1 MRLSPSLPLSSSLC
15 LIFDGGEGWGEW
27 GFFRLDGRRQKLSAI
42 PSGCPSYFLLLAQ
55 EKVTKEKGTPASHSL
70 GDAQAVPCAARH
82 QPAGANSRIH
92 ALEQSHLFP
101 VDGCAARCES
111 MGEVKA
117 EEQEQEQGHVQ
128 PSRRAFVG
136 IVPSRAVAYA
146 FDFQPPSERRATQPA
161 SGERRACSSAWMRE
175 FAPARSRRVAQGTGA
190 AQRRRRDV
198 GSRFFWL
205 LFFAAGVLPAAL
217 RAACGVRPRSCAAR
231 GDAKKSN
238 SGSPSGCPK
247 AFALPHPSTPHTK
260 PTPTR
265 TPPHERNH
273 RPSPR

>member
-1 MRLSPSLPLSSSLC
+1 MHSKKRVPPERLRPSAMQPRPPSPKTSSLSPAC
-15 LIFDGGEGWGEW
+15 GGEGWGEG
-27 GFFRLDGRRQKLSAI
+27 GFFRLGGRRQKLSAI

-136 IVPSRAVAYA
+136 IVPSRAVAFA

-161 SGERRACSSAWMRE
+161 SSAGNGRGAAATARCRVA
-175 FAPARSRRVAQGTGA
+175 FLLVTFLCGGRPARRPTGRLRR
-190 AQRRRRDV
+190 
-198 GSRFFWL
+198 S
-205 LFFAAGVLPAAL
+205 AAL
-217 RAACGVRPRSCAAR
+217 LR
-231 GDAKKSN
+231 GSWRRKEK
-238 SGSPSGCPK
+238 
-247 AFALPHPSTPHTK
+247 
-260 PTPTR
+260 
-265 TPPHERNH
+265 
-273 RPSPR
+273 

>member
-1 MRLSPSLPLSSSLC
+1 M
-15 LIFDGGEGWGEW
+15 G
-27 GFFRLDGRRQKLSAI
+27 GRRQKLSAI

-205 LFFAAGVLPAAL
+205 LFF
-217 RAACGVRPRSCAAR
+217 